1 MTIALS
7 IFLKG
12 LNVVSGTPKT
22 ADNTRGWKRAE
33 RLAYADVVLVFG
45 CTRVLN
51 DHDFHVARAPV
62 LEVVHV

>member
-22 ADNTRGWKRAE
+22 ADNTRGGSALRDSPMPMLSLCSGA
-33 RLAYADVVLVFG
+33 LVF
-45 CTRVLN
+45 
-51 DHDFHVARAPV
+51 
-62 LEVVHV
+62 